1 MKQQA
6 RLYVGKDVEM
16 LIVSSVILQHAI
28 ANKSFLIAKR
38 STWVDPF
45 FDNLAAK
52 VNAAFSDILSINNAK
67 DLRDATQAL
76 LSIQKSALDDLVELR
91 VQILVDFE
99 SQPQLLKNIL
109 SDLGFT
115 AYYTAAKQKRDQEAL
130 IQLLF
135 KFDTALTAKLK
146 LDIVSAGTS
155 ADLLDNIVG
164 YAKVLRD
171 ANVTQETAKDL
182 RKDASDEKVSELN
195 AIYKSVIGIARIAS
209 TFFKNQPLEKAK
221 FSYSGNLKQ
230 LNLQPKKIDK
240 PV

>member
-6 RLYVGKDVEM
+6 RLYAGKDVEM
-16 LIVSSVILQHAI
+16 LLVAAVIIKHAI
-28 ANKSFLIAKR
+28 ANKNFLIAKR

-45 FDNLAAK
+45 FDNLFTK
-52 VNAAFSDILSINNAK
+52 IDAAFSTLLNINNAK

-76 LSIQKSALDDLVELR
+76 LSIQKSALDDLVELK
-91 VQILVDFE
+91 VQLEVDFE
-99 SQPQLLKNIL
+99 DEPQTLKNIL

-115 AYYTAAKQKRDQEAL
+115 NYYTAAKRKKDQEAL

-146 LDIVSAGTS
+146 LDIVTAGTS

-195 AIYKSVIGIARIAS
+195 AIYKSMIGVARIAS
-209 TFFKNQPLEKAK
+209 TFYKNQPLEKAK

-230 LNLQPKKIDK
+230 LNLQTKKVDK
-240 PV
+240 PE